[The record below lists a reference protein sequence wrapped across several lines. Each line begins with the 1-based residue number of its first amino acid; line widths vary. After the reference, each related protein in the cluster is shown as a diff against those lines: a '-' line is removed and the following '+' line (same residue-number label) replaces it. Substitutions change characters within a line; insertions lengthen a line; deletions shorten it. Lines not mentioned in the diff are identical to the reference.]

1 MQKNTSRGFLF
12 CVATKNLRRLARSGD
27 GVFVEYGIV
36 LKYCRRQISGA
47 PFMAFAPTST
57 GAAFIQ
63 AFGAVAYSSGNLMT
77 RSPKIKGRGNNE

>member
-47 PFMAFAPTST
+47 PLHGFRPDVNRGGVHSGVWGGCVF
-57 GAAFIQ
+57 FWK
-63 AFGAVAYSSGNLMT
+63 FDDAVTKNQ
-77 RSPKIKGRGNNE
+77 RERQ